1 MPYVFDYSQIPQN
14 DDDDELPKAR
24 LDQFQYLLPPA
35 IGGVPSPV
43 HFADPSR
50 PAVASRSFMQRLFGG
65 TSKSPSVVKQDMQQ
79 EERRDRFLSIVIPAF
94 REAGVVRVY
103 FRYDGGSD
111 EGFVWVDRFELRD
124 GQRLSFEAMS
134 PKLLAAKLVEKLE
147 AADVFKHWQEAPAE
161 AKLRGVFDGWLDVI
175 WADMLLGQ
183 GFGTGEFSMYG
194 AFTVDLDACT
204 ITDDPNAEPIV
215 QNITISKS

>member
-1 MPYVFDYSQIPQN
+1 MPYVFDYSQIPQT
-14 DDDDELPKAR
+14 DDDDELPQAR

-35 IGGVPSPV
+35 IGGVQSPV

-50 PAVASRSFMQRLFGG
+50 PAAASRSFMQRLFGG
-65 TSKSPSVVKQDMQQ
+65 TSKSPSAVKQDMDQ
-79 EERRDRFLSIVIPAF
+79 EERRNRFLSVVIPAF

-111 EGFVWVDRFELRD
+111 EGFAWVDRFELRD

-147 AADVFKHWQEAPAE
+147 AAAVFKHWQDAPAV
-161 AKLRGVFDGWLDVI
+161 AKLSGVFDGWLDVI
-175 WADMLLGQ
+175 WADMLLGS

-204 ITDDPNAEPIV
+204 IADDPTAEPIV
-215 QNITISKS
+215 KNITISKS